1 MADVIDFAELQNDKA
16 IDLTDKIFAKIG
28 ELYLTK
34 EIGPNENM
42 FGLGTSATG
51 VREEIRI
58 LVLHWLTEEKI
69 DG

>member
-1 MADVIDFAELQNDKA
+1 MADVIDFSELQNNKA

-34 EIGPNENM
+34 EIGPAENM
-42 FGLGTSATG
+42 FGTVATG
-51 VREEIRI
+51 VREEIRV
-58 LVLHWLTEEKI
+58 LVFHWLTEEKV